1 MSLSNY
7 GENAVLRLVQEATPF
22 WLALFTTLPA
32 EDGTGAEVA
41 GGGYA
46 RQSVTFGAPAG
57 GLMSNA
63 VAIEFPAATSDW
75 GTATGWG
82 LFDAESGGNLWWSGA
97 VDIPKALYTGDIY
110 RVNAGGLTLSMD

>member
-7 GENAVLRLVQEATPF
+7 GENTVLRLVQEATPF

-32 EDGTGAEVA
+32 EDGTGAEIE

-97 VDIPKALYTGDIY
+97 VDIPKALYAGDIY
-110 RVNAGGLTLSMD
+110 RVNPGNLRLEME